1 MKTIAVSILIALFM
15 IAGPIVSLAGFPQD
29 MKPAM
34 AKSDTSMMKSS
45 KGMKKSSMKE
55 MKTKKSSKAMKMKKT
70 SKTMKMKKSM
80 KSSKSDTTKM
90 H

>member
-1 MKTIAVSILIALFM
+1 MKKIALSILVGLFM
-15 IAGPIVSLAGFPQD
+15 IAGPIVSLAGIPQQ

-34 AKSDTSMMKSS
+34 AKSDTTKHM
-45 KGMKKSSMKE
+45 GKKKAWKATKM
-55 MKTKKSSKAMKMKKT
+55 KKSSKAMKMKKT
-70 SKTMKMKKSM
+70 SKEMGMKKPM